1 MICSRCGHTDIPKAT
16 SNCPNCGF
24 VFKSASRLT
33 STASFRALSARRKML
48 TSRQY
53 SMPFALGE
61 DAFGEYVIRDL
72 LGQGPLGVVYLATN
86 DRGDQFALKVLH
98 KRWRTEVDLD
108 QLNGTYQR
116 LDEFE
121 EGTRLNLP
129 TRVLVQDEYLGLS
142 ASYLEGLT
150 VRKLMNLRK
159 NTSKAFRLDELNQL
173 VHGIATPLKTFHHD
187 GIIHGGLKPE
197 NFFVTSDA
205 EQKQVVTLSDACLS
219 TGLGIEAY
227 YKAQRAAG
235 VGHYCAPELSENKM
249 SLASDVYSLG
259 VFIFEGITGQAYQTK
274 KSITEI
280 IPAQGIEPLEDLMT
294 RALHPE
300 PDQRYRDV
308 NALLSAYEDV
318 AKHLDSLEGSPF
330 NSEGTQPRNESVV
343 TKFSLT
349 NMAKLDEKS
358 DPLFSESPQGEDKL
372 PPPLPVETTEKT
384 PPPLPSLPQQ
394 SKRNLIGG
402 NAPLFP
408 LHETPPPNIDLLSQ
422 VGEAR
427 DSIPSLDAI
436 SHNENLKFDSMKTPL
451 SITVGAPQ
459 SRPIPIQTKNSNRQ
473 IWLGA
478 VATVFVALAVYM
490 LLDQTPVPN
499 TPIEVAIK
507 LPLEAGQTKLIQKDG
522 ISKKVDQ
529 ATVSST
535 QGKVGDERTTEQ
547 TEVEATVK
555 KAEVEAAAIKKAE
568 AEAAAIKK
576 AEAKAAAVA
585 IKKAEAKAAAASKKA
600 EAKAAARKAKTTA
613 EKAEANTKKA
623 KAKADAKKAKA
634 DAKKANADAKSA
646 RLAAR
651 QEAQAEAK
659 AKKAEELVARQEA
672 QAKRAAELAARTEA
686 KSKAKAEKKAQLAA
700 QKAAEAKQKS
710 NQSSSS
716 LKTKTKAES
725 KAVVVPEKVQKQ
737 DDAKVLS
744 CPGGMILKRTA
755 RFPRGSVRRGKIKGK
770 RAIQLARNGKAYCID
785 AYEYPGRGQKPKV
798 NITFNGAKSL
808 CEQAGKRL
816 CSGNEWVR
824 ACKGRGNAS
833 YPYGKRFNA
842 NKCITVDKE
851 DEERRRS
858 ASGSMRSCKSA
869 SGAYDMSGNVAEWT
883 SDQRVRGG
891 YYASYDDEAT
901 CKSGGRRAPS
911 SKRGY
916 IGFRCCMDFKK

>member
-1 MICSRCGHTDIPKAT
+1 
-16 SNCPNCGF
+16 
-24 VFKSASRLT
+24 
-33 STASFRALSARRKML
+33 ML

-86 DRGDQFALKVLH
+86 DHGDQFALKVLH
-98 KRWRTEVDLD
+98 KRWRTEIDLD
-108 QLNGTYQR
+108 QLNETYQR

-121 EGTRLNLP
+121 DGTRLNLP

-173 VHGIATPLKTFHHD
+173 VHGIATPLKSFHRD

-197 NFFVTSDA
+197 NFFVTSDD
-205 EQKQVVTLSDACLS
+205 EQKQVVTLSDACVS
-219 TGLGIEAY
+219 TGLGVEAY

-280 IPAQGIEPLEDLMT
+280 VPAQGIGPLEDLMT

-349 NMAKLDEKS
+349 NMAKLDERA
-358 DPLFSESPQGEDKL
+358 DPLFSESSQGEDNKL
-372 PPPLPVETTEKT
+372 PPPLPVENTEKT
-384 PPPLPSLPQQ
+384 PPPLPSLSQQ
-394 SKRNLIGG
+394 SKRNLMGG

-408 LHETPPPNIDLLSQ
+408 LNETPPPNIDLLSQ
-422 VGEAR
+422 VGEQR

-436 SHNENLKFDSMKTPL
+436 SDNQNLKFDSMKTPL

-459 SRPIPIQTKNSNRQ
+459 SRPIPIQPKNSNRQ
-473 IWLGA
+473 IWFGA
-478 VATVFVALAVYM
+478 VATVFAALALYM
-490 LLDQTPVPN
+490 FLDQTSVPN

-507 LPLEAGQTKLIQKDG
+507 LPLEAGQAKLNQKDG
-522 ISKKVDQ
+522 TSKKVGQ
-529 ATVSST
+529 VAVSSK
-535 QGKVGDERTTEQ
+535 QGKVGDESTAEQ
-547 TEVEATVK
+547 TEVQAAVK
-555 KAEVEAAAIKKAE
+555 KAEAEAAAKKAQAEAEAAAIKKAEAEAAAIKKAE

-576 AEAKAAAVA
+576 AEAKAAA
-585 IKKAEAKAAAASKKA
+585 IKKVEAKAAATKKA
-600 EAKAAARKAKTTA
+600 EAAAAKKAKTTA
-613 EKAEANTKKA
+613 KKVDTDTKKA

-634 DAKKANADAKSA
+634 DAKSA

-651 QEAQAEAK
+651 QEAQAKAK
-659 AKKAEELVARQEA
+659 AKKAEELAARQEA
-672 QAKRAAELAARTEA
+672 KAKRAAELAARKEA
-686 KSKAKAEKKAQLAA
+686 KAKAKAEKKAQLAA
-700 QKAAEAKQKS
+700 QKAAKAKKKN
-710 NQSSSS
+710 NQSNSS

-725 KAVVVPEKVQKQ
+725 KSVVVPEKVQKQ